1 MILKQNEFSL
11 ESDPKYHSLPHL
23 QSIRIGNK
31 KYNLRFTLLQLNFEI
46 ILHVTCHDPN
56 SRNKNEWVLFDS
68 YLNLTMKFDNYLA
81 SNQAASIA

>member
-56 SRNKNEWVLFDS
+56 SRNKNEWFIFL
-68 YLNLTMKFDNYLA
+68 
-81 SNQAASIA
+81 IHI